1 MMAAMHKQVKAFIK
15 ATNDEVSVD
24 IKQKIVD
31 NIYKNV
37 ADKPSQENLT
47 VCPVDRSSSSKRK
60 GQDKFTGIINQF
72 IGLS

>member
-37 ADKPSQENLT
+37 ADKPSQDNLT
-47 VCPVDRSSSSKRK
+47 VSPVDRSSSLKRK
-60 GQDKFTGIINQF
+60 QDKFTGIINQF